1 MSTQITV
8 DLPDHLY
15 QRAERLAQ
23 MTGREI
29 ADILATTLEVSLPP
43 LTSEIEGNYA
53 VASLSNDEVL
63 TLSELQMDS
72 AQDTRLSELLQK
84 QQAGKL
90 SDAERIEL
98 QALMRIYEMG
108 LLRKAQALAE
118 AVRRGLREP
127 LEP

>member
-23 MTGREI
+23 MTGRDI
-29 ADILATTLEVSLPP
+29 ADVLTTTLEVSLPP
-43 LTSEIEGNYA
+43 LFSELEGNAA
-53 VASLSNDEVL
+53 VAALSNREVL
-63 TLSELQMDS
+63 ALSELQMDA
-72 AQDTRLSELLQK
+72 AQDKRLSALLQN

-98 QALMRIYEMG
+98 QALMRLYEMG

-118 AVRRGLREP
+118 AVRRGL
-127 LEP
+127 LYSLT